1 MKYCSSFFN
10 LCKERSSTEYCPIS
24 VIFLQPEAAL
34 LAAIVCMLEADQL
47 KSNYH
52 SRRIQSSIQLILLE
66 MRSDLQPLISE
77 PREDLAVEYK
87 NWLDFAQEE
96 HKATLAK
103 SCIALA
109 NHGGGFLVIG
119 FEEQADSLISIACPA
134 NIAEISQDTVNS
146 VIRRYADPEFHCQLL
161 TIAHPTT
168 HVSHPIVTLYQ
179 ATYPS
184 PLSPGGTCPGTHPA
198 TSLLYQ
204 KTRSA
209 QRSAADG

>member
-1 MKYCSSFFN
+1 
-10 LCKERSSTEYCPIS
+10 
-24 VIFLQPEAAL
+24 
-34 LAAIVCMLEADQL
+34 
-47 KSNYH
+47 
-52 SRRIQSSIQLILLE
+52 

-87 NWLDFAQEE
+87 NWLDLAQEE

-161 TIAHPTT
+161 TDCTSDDTRFTPYCYRTRR
-168 HVSHPIVTLYQ
+168 PIRPRYHQ
-179 ATYPS
+179 AGMS
-184 PLSPGGTCPGTHPA
+184 WHSPA